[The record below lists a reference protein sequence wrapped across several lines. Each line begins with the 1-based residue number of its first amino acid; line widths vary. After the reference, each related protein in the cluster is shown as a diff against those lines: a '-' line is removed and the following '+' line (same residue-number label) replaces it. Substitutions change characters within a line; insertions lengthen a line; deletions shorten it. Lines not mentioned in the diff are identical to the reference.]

1 MRVVSLVP
9 SVTETLSAW
18 GVEPVACTRYCDRP
32 DLPHV
37 GGTKDP
43 DVVAIAELAPDLV
56 VMDTEENTLEAHRE
70 LMDRGLSV
78 HVTEVT
84 DIAGLASE
92 LSSLASRVG
101 VAKPEWPGPGEPR
114 PPAGRALVPI
124 WRNPW
129 MAIGASTYGG
139 SVLRHLGLEALT
151 PGGGS
156 YEEFSPGGIEADVI
170 VVPDEPY
177 AFGERHRRE
186 LESLVPGARLVH
198 VDGRDLF
205 WWGSRTPA
213 AVGRLARALV

>member
-18 GVEPVACTRYCDRP
+18 GVEPVACTRFCDRA

-43 DVVAIAELAPDLV
+43 DIAAILDLAPDLV

-70 LMDRGLSV
+70 LVGHGLEV

-84 DIAGLASE
+84 DLAAVGAE
-92 LSSLASRVG
+92 LSRLASRLG
-101 VAKPEWPGPGEPR
+101 VAPPPESVPGSG
-114 PPAGRALVPI
+114 PPPTARALVPI
-124 WRNPW
+124 WRRPW
-129 MAIGASTYGG
+129 MAIGPRTYGG
-139 SVLRHLGLEALT
+139 SVLRHLGLEVVT
-151 PGGGS
+151 PGGGP
-156 YEEFSPGGIEADVI
+156 YEEFTPGEVPVDVV

-177 AFGERHRRE
+177 AFGERHRGE
-186 LESLVPGARLVH
+186 LEALAPGAPVVY

-213 AVGRLARALV
+213 AVGRLGRALV